1 MPGTIVKRLGPLT
14 YLVRVG
20 QDVRH
25 IHVDHLLR
33 SGETISDHQPEYILR
48 QMKPTAAPPNQI
60 QVTLPDGVL
69 PNVNPVVSPV
79 QSDQSLDSPN
89 ISVTQDNT
97 TPPTPTDKPPDTLT
111 TPRRYPLRDRKPKE
125 IFDL

>member
-1 MPGTIVKRLGPLT
+1 MSGTMVKRLGPLR

-33 SGETISDHQPEYILR
+33 SGETISDHQPEYI
-48 QMKPTAAPPNQI
+48 PTQVIPTTAPPNQI
-60 QVTLPDGVL
+60 PVTLPGGVP

-79 QSDQSLDSPN
+79 QSDQSSDWPN
-89 ISVTQDNT
+89 SSVTQDNT

-111 TPRRYPLRDRKPKE
+111 TLRHYPLRDQKSK